1 MMGDDCE
8 KNARRTIRLCS
19 ALLPVSY
26 RCGGESEAR
35 RKPVLAEAEFLA
47 HGSNIDYGYPFNAH
61 HGDSNRNIFSAGPC
75 DRLFYAPDES
85 LWNIQVGGAS
95 VAPGAERPPMVQAAL
110 SSLFAGTY
118 QILAAQE
125 IASTDSAQFLR
136 TLLPGGTTDW
146 QASFFNTS
154 DTTDN
159 GFWYRTGI
167 TLRDSFPLFV
177 TNQMDSAG
185 RIIADPS

>member
-1 MMGDDCE
+1 
-8 KNARRTIRLCS
+8 
-19 ALLPVSY
+19 
-26 RCGGESEAR
+26 
-35 RKPVLAEAEFLA
+35 
-47 HGSNIDYGYPFNAH
+47 
-61 HGDSNRNIFSAGPC
+61 
-75 DRLFYAPDES
+75 
-85 LWNIQVGGAS
+85 
-95 VAPGAERPPMVQAAL
+95 MVQAAL

-118 QILAAQE
+118 QMLAAQE

-185 RIIADPS
+185 